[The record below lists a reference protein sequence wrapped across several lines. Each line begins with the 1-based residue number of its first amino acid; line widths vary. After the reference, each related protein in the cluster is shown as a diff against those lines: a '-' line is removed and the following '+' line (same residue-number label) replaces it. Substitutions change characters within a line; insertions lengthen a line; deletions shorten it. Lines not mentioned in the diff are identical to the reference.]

1 MTALLVLLGGAAG
14 AVVRFLVSQALP
26 GRVGTFAVNVAG
38 SLAVGLLA
46 ESAPDPY
53 ALLGIG
59 FCGAVTTFST
69 YALQTLEGGGW
80 RYVLSSTAAGLGAC
94 ALGGWIS

>member
-1 MTALLVLLGGAAG
+1 MTALLVLLGGAVG
-14 AVVRFLVSQALP
+14 AVVRFLVGRALP

-46 ESAPDPY
+46 EAAPEPD

-59 FCGAVTTFST
+59 FCGALTTFST
-69 YALQTLEGGGW
+69 YALETLEGGGW
-80 RYVLSSTAAGLGAC
+80 RYVLSSTAACLGAC
-94 ALGGWIS
+94 ALGLWLG